1 MKLEEIP
8 VPVQQSRFCP
18 VDIGFFQPGDMG
30 VSEDRVDPEIFL
42 HGKMRISR
50 WILSYFIF

>member
-1 MKLEEIP
+1 M
-8 VPVQQSRFCP
+8 PVQQSRFCP